1 MDSWLQRH
9 VAARQ
14 FALGF
19 ALIGLMLT
27 FVGAALLV
35 FPYKAT
41 ANQELQSELLY
52 DLLGHLDYRG
62 DDKFVAVDDSRMQ
75 RRLQHL
81 LADNHLDGLSG
92 SAYIRN
98 RNNHSIVWRSAKS
111 ATPLDTD
118 DVKNTYNM
126 QFVYADHRQ
135 VAVQNFW
142 ISKSNHLRE
151 EYQMVVALP
160 AN

>member
-1 MDSWLQRH
+1 MDSLLQRH

-35 FPYKAT
+35 FPYKVT

-52 DLLGHLDYRG
+52 DLLGNLDYRG
-62 DDKFVAVDDSRMQ
+62 DDKFVAVDDPRMQ
-75 RRLQHL
+75 RRLQRL

-98 RNNHSIVWRSAKS
+98 RNSHSIVWSG
-111 ATPLDTD
+111 ATAAMPLDTSNTQ
-118 DVKNTYNM
+118 NTYKM
-126 QFVYADHRQ
+126 QFVYADHHQ

-142 ISKSNHLRE
+142 IRRNNHLRE

-160 AN
+160 TN